1 MKQIKF
7 LAAALA
13 ALTMLSCSKD
23 GSKGPDN
30 ESSSTGRVVT
40 INFANLANSGRSVG
54 PPTTEDATSRATL
67 SDAGIYFVTASN
79 TVVLS
84 RAVTVATEL
93 AAPILCTNVP
103 NNATK
108 VYIVANYIKS
118 VGTTDAPK
126 TYPAITDANRVSLSA
141 LKQQFTGV
149 TAESQAIVA
158 DVMMDGSAN
167 ITPTTVNS
175 VTTYAANVA
184 IAPLVARI
192 EVAQFTLTNSGT
204 SVIDSYDLEGVFVNN
219 VYQNLDLSAGV
230 GNNILLS
237 SGTLPFD
244 QAGSHPLW
252 FKDWSPTGF
261 SRTDMVTLPDAGGN
275 VWGYSIF
282 PAVKSA
288 DEKLNLLP
296 QLIFRIN
303 NVVSDGATIAVPKY
317 FTVMKFKE
325 STPNKPDVTA
335 FARNKCYKVTN
346 VRMDH
351 ELSVTDPEVSVI
363 DVTVEVIVSDW
374 EVVTIEPA

>member
-40 INFANLANSGRSVG
+40 INFANLANSGRSVA
-54 PPTTEDATSRATL
+54 PPTATGAASRATL
-67 SDAGIYFVTASN
+67 SDAGIYFVTTSG

-84 RAVTVATEL
+84 RAVTNAAEF

-118 VGTTDAPK
+118 VGAIDATK

-141 LKQQFTGV
+141 LQKQFTGV
-149 TAESQAIVA
+149 TAESQVTVA
-158 DVMMDGSAN
+158 DVMMDGDAA
-167 ITPTTVNS
+167 ITPTTAND

-192 EVAQFTLTNSGT
+192 EVAQFTLTNTGNGT
-204 SVIDSYDLEGVFVNN
+204 INSYDLQGVFVNN
-219 VYQNLDLSAGV
+219 VYQSLDLSSDV

-244 QAGSHPLW
+244 QLGDHPSW
-252 FKDWSPTGF
+252 FKDWSSTGF
-261 SRTDMVTLPDAGGN
+261 SRTDMVTVPNANGD

-288 DEKLNLLP
+288 GTDNLLP

-303 NVVSDGATIAVPKY
+303 NVVINGDPAIAVPKY

-351 ELSVTDPEVSVI
+351 ESSVTDPEVSVI
-363 DVTVEVIVSDW
+363 DVTVEVTVSDW